1 MEFALYHPDGYYSR
15 REPQGA
21 QGDYYTSPIAHPAF
35 GALICVQLHTMWNTL
50 NKPSPFWVIEAG
62 AGNNVLASDILAY
75 ASALYADFSK
85 SIRYVTVDRA
95 VSTSS
100 EETGHLLSAV
110 RGIGLPFKGIVG
122 CILSNELIDAFPV
135 HRFEIA
141 NGRPLEIFVTLDSDD
156 NFTECIGP
164 LTSQLI
170 AERVAGLDRKLPDG
184 FRGEV
189 DLRIR
194 PWMSE
199 AAKSLDRG
207 FLLTIDYGYEAAKL
221 YSEDRS
227 RGTLQSYYLHTDGHS
242 PYQRVG
248 RQDMTAHVDFTALI
262 EEGHAAGLRPVFL
275 TAQAEFLNS
284 LGFSR
289 MEKSVRESNWDR
301 KEKAEN
307 LSAMRDLVNPN
318 GLGKFKV
325 LVQEKNTGISR
336 SSDLLPEVGELRGLR
351 SPSLSARHLPRT
363 RDVSTFEM
371 KRLWP
376 ADDSSC

>member
-95 VSTSS
+95 LSKTSGK
-100 EETGHLLSAV
+100 TGHLLSTV

-141 NGRPLEIFVTLDSDD
+141 NGRPLEIFVTLDSYD

-207 FLLTIDYGYEAAKL
+207 YVLTIDYGYEAAEL

-275 TAQAEFLNS
+275 TTQAEFLS
-284 LGFSR
+284 LTR
-289 MEKSVRESNWDR
+289 
-301 KEKAEN
+301 
-307 LSAMRDLVNPN
+307 L
-318 GLGKFKV
+318 
-325 LVQEKNTGISR
+325 Q
-336 SSDLLPEVGELRGLR
+336 SDGEVC
-351 SPSLSARHLPRT
+351 T
-363 RDVSTFEM
+363 
-371 KRLWP
+371 
-376 ADDSSC
+376 